1 MSTVDPKKIA
11 AFQDTLFHD
20 VVFPS
25 VLGGPVTLT
34 RPIAPAFAL
43 SMDASFRP
51 SDIDRFA
58 HFQLA
63 RVRLARSIVPLD
75 VVDEMGE
82 HDWSLFACF
91 HNLLYLSFPA
101 LHGSFRKAPF
111 DRTLS
116 ACWTIL
122 KGIPT
127 PSSLR
132 EAILRHTLFS
142 RTLSITRTDTRVKW
156 WTGSETFLGSEPSK
170 RLLAWPG
177 ARRVRVEKNEV
188 PLPALY
194 PPDTGD
200 KQEHVMNAWASFIER
215 SPLTN
220 LATLPRAYP
229 TPSLDVWS
237 LAALES
243 AEGRTIVQRV
253 TTGVPFETLLEH
265 FARFVNAP
273 SFRRE
278 QAIAFLSERLLRELL
293 VPAPNNPERTNLS
306 EAARAL
312 RLEAARRLSKENETL
327 SASQRTQ
334 IRARLQSL

>member
-1 MSTVDPKKIA
+1 MDPKKIA

-116 ACWTIL
+116 AC
-122 KGIPT
+122 
-127 PSSLR
+127 
-132 EAILRHTLFS
+132 
-142 RTLSITRTDTRVKW
+142 
-156 WTGSETFLGSEPSK
+156 
-170 RLLAWPG
+170 
-177 ARRVRVEKNEV
+177 
-188 PLPALY
+188 
-194 PPDTGD
+194 
-200 KQEHVMNAWASFIER
+200 
-215 SPLTN
+215 
-220 LATLPRAYP
+220 
-229 TPSLDVWS
+229 
-237 LAALES
+237 
-243 AEGRTIVQRV
+243 
-253 TTGVPFETLLEH
+253 
-265 FARFVNAP
+265 
-273 SFRRE
+273 
-278 QAIAFLSERLLRELL
+278 
-293 VPAPNNPERTNLS
+293 
-306 EAARAL
+306 
-312 RLEAARRLSKENETL
+312 
-327 SASQRTQ
+327 
-334 IRARLQSL
+334 